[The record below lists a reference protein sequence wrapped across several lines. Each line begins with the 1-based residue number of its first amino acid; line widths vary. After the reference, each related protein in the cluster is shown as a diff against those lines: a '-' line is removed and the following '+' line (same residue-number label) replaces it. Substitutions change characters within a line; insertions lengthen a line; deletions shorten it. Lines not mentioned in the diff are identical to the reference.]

1 MNDIDT
7 QHNSSETPHKYSQIL
22 GDHHT
27 NYISPINRSNIHN
40 SKTRNSYNNKENYY
54 NQRSAAKI
62 SLSKVPF
69 GSHRTHHKFPTTAS
83 TIIKTTTL
91 KDNKKPEEN
100 ESSECK
106 DVPTITTESI
116 KFNEGKHGKVF
127 NLRIAS

>member
-7 QHNSSETPHKYSQIL
+7 QHNLSETPHKYSQIL

-62 SLSKVPF
+62 TLSKVPF
-69 GSHRTHHKFPTTAS
+69 GPHRNHKFPTTAS
-83 TIIKTTTL
+83 TTL

-100 ESSECK
+100 GSSEHHK
-106 DVPTITTESI
+106 DVPSITTESI
-116 KFNEGKHGKVF
+116 KFNEGKHCNF
-127 NLRIAS
+127 SL